1 MGIIED
7 SELII
12 NERGAVHY
20 LNVLPYEVAKTI
32 LIVEDAENLNE
43 ISKHFDRIEFKKYNR
58 EFNTHTGFLGKKR
71 ISVISTGNGPGK
83 IDIVVNELDAL
94 FNIDFSTGTIKDN
107 HTSINIIRLGTS
119 TSLQNNIEVNSMVAS
134 THGIGID
141 NLLNFYT
148 QKNNEEEIQM
158 LQAFINHTRIN
169 RDISFPYLY
178 TASMSLL
185 KEFVTDFHQG
195 ITVTCPGFYGPQGRF
210 LRASLAQPKLMENIA
225 QFRFGN
231 HHITDLEMETASL
244 YGLCKIMGHHCLSL
258 NTIIANRITK
268 EFSNNIKAN
277 FEKLILKTLENI
289 TYSNI

>member
-20 LNVLPYEVAKTI
+20 LNALPNEIANTI
-32 LIVEDAENLNE
+32 LIVEDAENVNE
-43 ISKHFDRIEFKKYNR
+43 ISKHFDRIEFKNNNR
-58 EFNTHTGFLGKKR
+58 EFNTHTGFVGKKR
-71 ISVISTGNGPGK
+71 ISVISTGIGPCK
-83 IDIVVNELDAL
+83 MDIVINELDAL
-94 FNIDFSTGTIKDN
+94 FNIDFSTGTIKEN
-107 HTSINIIRLGTS
+107 ITSFNIIRLGTS
-119 TSLQNNIEVNSMVAS
+119 TSLQNNVEVNSMVAS

-158 LQAFINHTRIN
+158 LQAFINHSRIN
-169 RDISFPYLY
+169 RDISAPYLY
-178 TASMSLL
+178 SASMSLL
-185 KEFVTDFHQG
+185 KEFVTGFHQG
-195 ITVTCPGFYGPQGRF
+195 ITITCPGFYGPQGRF
-210 LRASLAQPKLMENIA
+210 LRAHLEQPKLMENIA

-231 HHITDLEMETASL
+231 HHIIDFEMETASL
-244 YGLCKIMGHHCLSL
+244 YGLCRILGHHCLSL
-258 NTIIANRITK
+258 NTII
-268 EFSNNIKAN
+268 SNSVTHKYSKDIKAN